1 LLGQP
6 EKRRD
11 VLRAANTQIVNF
23 RFGFSFSGSYY
34 DPIAEATPVDVYGT
48 VVRGDIGS
56 GNIVQT
62 SISLLNGSYRIT
74 SITLPNSLSDGYA
87 ILTFAFDS
95 AHYLSSGDLVSV
107 YGINSSCDGDYEVVS
122 SLNATS
128 ITAKKKTTSIPDT
141 AGFNSALHKARIA
154 LKTSA
159 YFKRVSNAEYQ
170 FVYKIP
176 NNLESGIYTAVI
188 QTTYVGQVKIVEHV
202 FEVVNKNFTKTGNII
217 AKKLQNNIATL
228 TTDSEH
234 FIEVGEFVTVQD
246 TDRVLDGTYQITAVP
261 TKTTFEF
268 SLASAATLEQT
279 PAYGKYLI
287 KNFSGVSE
295 QLTGP
300 TANSPVSI
308 KPIYSSLDQDSTN
321 SILFVGHADG
331 LELNEI
337 YKINSM
343 QEAINLLG
351 ANMQSPLLR
360 GVFDAYSCG
369 AQNLFVLASAPMSE
383 YVEEVSKRLD
393 VFPHLI
399 LDSTGNA
406 VNFYQKYYER
416 LSESYNFIKGYEL
429 IDIIVPLEISMLN
442 TGSVNFLAQLALHCF
457 NFHETTGYIQIGVIG
472 SRSNGIKESDIAVLE
487 ANPVFK
493 NKFTTY
499 KADGQIA
506 TDIGRCIV
514 PIYGELNFSHPGFN
528 RSYSSSAA
536 AAFAGTMSSTPVYM
550 GMIRHRIP
558 GALSVFGSDL
568 SRSAYARLDNLGIN
582 TVYRTRKA
590 VRGNPYEVAISND
603 YTMADSASTLS
614 KVPQIRLVAMV
625 INEIKNI
632 SNDGSGK
639 NAEEKVTSQ
648 VKNLLELLR
657 GARVIKDYSMQ
668 AYASSNQR
676 GLLVFELNL
685 VSCLGLK
692 NINFSVT
699 TGPGV

>member
-1 LLGQP
+1 
-6 EKRRD
+6 

-23 RFGFSFSGSYY
+23 RFGFIFSGSYY
-34 DPIAEATPVDVYGT
+34 DPIAELTPVDVYAT

-62 SISLLNGSYRIT
+62 SVSLLNTSYRIVN
-74 SITLPNSLSDGYA
+74 ITLPNSLSDGHA
-87 ILTFAFDS
+87 VLTFEFDS
-95 AHYLSSGDLVSV
+95 EHYLSSGNLVSV

-122 SLNATS
+122 SPTVTS
-128 ITAKKKTTSIPDT
+128 VTAKKKATSIPNT
-141 AGFNSALHKARIA
+141 VGFNSTLYKARIT

-159 YFKRVSNAEYQ
+159 YFQRVSNSEYQ
-170 FVYKIP
+170 FVYTIP
-176 NNLESGIYTAVI
+176 SNLESGIYTAVI
-188 QTTYVGQVKIVEHV
+188 QTTYNGQAQVIEHV
-202 FEVVNKNFTKTGNII
+202 FETVNKNFTKTGNII
-217 AKKLQNNIATL
+217 AKSLQDNVVTL
-228 TTDSEH
+228 TTDSKH
-234 FIEVGEFVTVQD
+234 FIKVGEFVTVQD
-246 TDRVLDGTYQITAVP
+246 TDRLLDGTYEVTQVP
-261 TKTTFEF
+261 TETTFQF
-268 SLASAATLEQT
+268 SLANTATIAQT
-279 PAYGKYLI
+279 STYGKYLI

-300 TANSPVSI
+300 TGNSTVSM
-308 KPIYSSLDQDSTN
+308 KPIYSSLDQASTN
-321 SILFVGHADG
+321 SILLVGHADG

-337 YKINSM
+337 YGVNSI

-351 ANMQSPLLR
+351 ADMKSPLLR

-369 AQNLFVLASAPMSE
+369 AQSLFILAAAPMSE
-383 YVEEVSKRLD
+383 YIEDISKRLD
-393 VFPHLI
+393 LFPHLI
-399 LDSTGNA
+399 SNSTGDP
-406 VNFYQKYYER
+406 VNFYEKYYER
-416 LSESYNFIKGYEL
+416 LSESYNFIKDYEL

-442 TGSVNFLAQLALHCF
+442 TGSVNFIAQLALHCF
-457 NFHETTGYIQIGVIG
+457 NFNETTGYVQIGIIG
-472 SRSNGIKESDIAVLE
+472 SRSNGIKESDISILE

-493 NKFTTY
+493 NKLTTY
-499 KADGQIA
+499 KLDGQIE
-506 TDIGRCIV
+506 TDIGRYVV

-536 AAFAGTMSSTPVYM
+536 AAFAGTMSATAVYT

-568 SRSAYARLDNLGIN
+568 SRGAHARLDNLGIN

-603 YTMADSASTLS
+603 YTMANPTSTLS
-614 KVPQIRLVAMV
+614 KAPQVRLVAMV

-639 NAEEKVTSQ
+639 NSEEKVTSQ
-648 VKNLLELLR
+648 VKNMLELLI

-668 AYASSNQR
+668 AYASSTKR
-676 GLLVFELNL
+676 GFLIFELNL